1 MIVTVTPNLALDVT
15 YELPE
20 LRPGH
25 AHRVRAVHSRAGGKG
40 VNVAP
45 VLASLGH
52 DVMVLAWRA
61 APPATPYAP
70 TSTRPACGTISCRAP
85 RRRGGR

>member
-40 VNVAP
+40 VNVAR

-52 DVMVLAWRA
+52 DVLVLGLA
-61 APPATPYAP
+61 AARPATPYAP
-70 TSTRPACGTISCRAP
+70 TSTRPACRTISCP
-85 RRRGGR
+85 PPKRRDGR